1 MEKINDFDIQIQSD
15 EIASCKFDKEGS
27 DWVNDWESNE
37 DDEEFI
43 DDWIIR
49 AYRQVGYSHHPFK
62 VEFGSSNLP
71 TLTIKKN
78 LTFQKIFDIIY
89 IQKLNK

>member
-37 DDEEFI
+37 DDDEFI
-43 DDWIIR
+43 DD
-49 AYRQVGYSHHPFK
+49 
-62 VEFGSSNLP
+62 
-71 TLTIKKN
+71 
-78 LTFQKIFDIIY
+78 
-89 IQKLNK
+89 